1 MKYERKCKGDIVL
14 KIVRTSRIFLV
25 GAKKKKK
32 AKNGKQSNV
41 RCVQIGSDSA
51 LFHRILHPIA

>member
-32 AKNGKQSNV
+32 KLRMGNRAM
-41 RCVQIGSDSA
+41 
-51 LFHRILHPIA
+51 